1 MFQKEYMGVFDWF
14 AFWILMLIP
23 VVNIVL
29 ILMILFSSNSN
40 DTLRNMLF
48 AEITLAILVVILF
61 STSLQ
66 PYLREVWSF
75 VSQQF
80 PMNQFF

>member
-23 VVNIVL
+23 VVNIVV

-66 PYLREVWSF
+66 PYLREVWGF
-75 VSQQF
+75 VSEQF